1 MGFWIWLI
9 IAFCFIVYVTMLFI
23 KALKKRK
30 PIGKSIKDWIVNI
43 IDILSGG
50 G

>member
-1 MGFWIWLI
+1 MWFWIWLI
-9 IAFCFIVYVTMLFI
+9 IALCFIVYVTILFI
-23 KALKKRK
+23 KAVKSKK

-50 G
+50 

>member
-23 KALKKRK
+23 KALKKGSQLVK
-30 PIGKSIKDWIVNI
+30 VLKIG
-43 IDILSGG
+43 L
-50 G
+50 